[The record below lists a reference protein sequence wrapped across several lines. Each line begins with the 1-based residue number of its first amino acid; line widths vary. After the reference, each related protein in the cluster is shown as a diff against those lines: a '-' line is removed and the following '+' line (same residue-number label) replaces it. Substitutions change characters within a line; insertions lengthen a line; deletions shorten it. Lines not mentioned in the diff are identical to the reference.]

1 MLTSGSIPNFLFNIL
16 IRAKISYY
24 FHIFAGADY
33 SKIMAKKE
41 VRILDKKFS
50 EFISEIDIQNRI
62 DEIADQI
69 NKDYEGREVF
79 FLGVLNGS
87 FMFAADL
94 FRRITIDARISF
106 IKLASYVGTSS
117 SGEIKELI
125 GWNEDLKNKSVIIVE
140 DIVDTGVTL
149 EHTLNNLIIRNVKDI
164 RIAAL
169 LLKPDAYT
177 KDIKIDYLGFSI
189 PNDFV
194 VGYGLDYDGFGRNV
208 PSIYKLVK

>member
-1 MLTSGSIPNFLFNIL
+1 MST
-16 IRAKISYY
+16 KISYY

-33 SKIMAKKE
+33 SKIMAIKE
-41 VRILDKKFS
+41 VQILDKKFR
-50 EFISEIDIQNRI
+50 EFISEAEIHQRI
-62 DEIADQI
+62 DELADQI
-69 NKDYEGREVF
+69 NKDYEGHEVV

-94 FRRITIDARISF
+94 FRRITLDAQISF

-149 EHTLNNLIIRNVKDI
+149 EHTINNLIIRNVKDI
-164 RIAAL
+164 RIVTL
-169 LLKPDAYT
+169 LLKPDAYS
-177 KDIKIDYLGFSI
+177 KDITIDYAGFRI

-194 VGYGLDYDGFGRNV
+194 VGYGLDYDGFGRNL
-208 PSIYKLVK
+208 PSIYKLV